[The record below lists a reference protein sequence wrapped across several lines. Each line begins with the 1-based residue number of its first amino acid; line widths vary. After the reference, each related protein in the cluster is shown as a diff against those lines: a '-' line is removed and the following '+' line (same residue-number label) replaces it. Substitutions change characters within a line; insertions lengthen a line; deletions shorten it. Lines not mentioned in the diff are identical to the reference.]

1 VAKHDIEEEAMKA
14 KQDGRSPV
22 AAWLVLPLVALAWPG
37 AAPAAD
43 YPNRPLRLVVSF
55 PPGGSADFQARII
68 GTKLTEQLGQQIVID
83 NRSGGSGVIALET
96 VAKSAPNGYTL
107 LLGPMS
113 GLTMNPSIFSKLPY
127 DSLKDYAPISM
138 TSRVTLALAASPSL
152 PANSVKEL
160 IALAKASPGKISY
173 GSTGIGNVTHLA
185 GEMLKSLAG
194 VDLVHVPYKGAGPQ
208 LIDVMSG
215 NVSIGFTSLTGAI
228 PHVRAG
234 KLKGLVVTS
243 KQRSSA
249 APDIPTVAEVGLPD
263 IEICTGW
270 FGILA
275 PARTSKAVVTRL
287 NSEIVSAIKAPDVQ
301 ARFLGQGL
309 DPATSTPEEFA
320 ALIRSDLGRWE
331 KIIRQ
336 AGIRAQ

>member
-1 VAKHDIEEEAMKA
+1 MNGKKEI
-14 KQDGRSPV
+14 RSSV
-22 AAWLVLPLVALAWPG
+22 AAWLLLPLVAVAWSG
-37 AAPAAD
+37 AASAAD
-43 YPNRPLRLVVSF
+43 YPSRPLRLVVSF
-55 PPGGSADFQARII
+55 PPGGSADFQARIL
-68 GTKLTEQLGQQIVID
+68 GTKLSEQLGQQFIID
-83 NRSGGSGVIALET
+83 NRPGGSGVVALET

-113 GLTMNPSIFSKLPY
+113 GLTMNPAIFSKLPY
-127 DSLKDYAPISM
+127 DSVRDFVPISL

-160 IALAKASPGKISY
+160 IALAKASPGKLTY

-194 VDLVHVPYKGAGPQ
+194 INLVHVPYKGAGPQ

-228 PHVRAG
+228 PHVRSG

-243 KQRSSA
+243 KQRHSA
-249 APDIPTVAEVGLPD
+249 APDIPTVAEVGMPD

-275 PARTSKAVVTRL
+275 PARTPKAVVSRL
-287 NSEIVSAIKAPDVQ
+287 NSEIMRVINTPETQ
-301 ARFLGQGL
+301 QRFLGQGL
-309 DPATSTPEEFA
+309 DPATSTPEEFS
-320 ALIRSDLGRWE
+320 ALIKSDLVRWA
-331 KIIRQ
+331 KIIKD
-336 AGIRAQ
+336 AGVRAE

>member
-1 VAKHDIEEEAMKA
+1 M
-14 KQDGRSPV
+14 RFSV
-22 AAWLVLPLVALAWPG
+22 AARLLLPLVAVAWPG

-43 YPNRPLRLVVSF
+43 YPSRPLRLVVSF
-55 PPGGSADFQARII
+55 PPGGSADFQARIL
-68 GTKLTEQLGQQIVID
+68 GTKLTEQLGQQMIID
-83 NRSGGSGVIALET
+83 NRPGGSGVVALET

-113 GLTMNPSIFSKLPY
+113 GLTMNPSIFAKLPY
-127 DSLKDYAPISM
+127 DSLRDYSPISM

-160 IALAKASPGKISY
+160 IALAKASPGKLTY

-185 GEMLKSLAG
+185 GEMLKSAAG
-194 VDLVHVPYKGAGPQ
+194 ISLIHVPYKGAGPQ

-243 KQRSSA
+243 KQRHSA
-249 APDIPTVAEVGLPD
+249 APDIPTVAEVGMPD

-275 PARTSKAVVTRL
+275 PARTPKAVVSRL
-287 NSEIVSAIKAPDVQ
+287 NAEIVKAIQAPDTQ

-309 DPATSTPEEFA
+309 DPATSTPEEFSE
-320 ALIRSDLGRWE
+320 LIKADLVRWA
-331 KIIRQ
+331 KIIKD
-336 AGIRAQ
+336 AGVRAE

>member
-1 VAKHDIEEEAMKA
+1 MNGKKEI
-14 KQDGRSPV
+14 RSSV
-22 AAWLVLPLVALAWPG
+22 AAWLLLPLVAVAWSG
-37 AAPAAD
+37 AASAAD
-43 YPNRPLRLVVSF
+43 YPSRPLRLVVSF
-55 PPGGSADFQARII
+55 PPGGSADFQARIL
-68 GTKLTEQLGQQIVID
+68 GTKLSEQLGQQFIID
-83 NRSGGSGVIALET
+83 NRPGGSGVVALET

-113 GLTMNPSIFSKLPY
+113 GLTMNPAIFSKLPY
-127 DSLKDYAPISM
+127 DSVRDFVPISL

-160 IALAKASPGKISY
+160 IALAKASPGKLTY

-194 VDLVHVPYKGAGPQ
+194 INLVHVPYKGAGPQ
-208 LIDVMSG
+208 LIDVMGG

-243 KQRSSA
+243 KQRHSA
-249 APDIPTVAEVGLPD
+249 APDIPTVAEVGMPD

-275 PARTSKAVVTRL
+275 PARTPKAVVSRL
-287 NSEIVSAIKAPDVQ
+287 NSEIMRVINTPETQ
-301 ARFLGQGL
+301 QRFLGQGL
-309 DPATSTPEEFA
+309 DPATSTPEEFS
-320 ALIRSDLGRWE
+320 ALIKSDLVRWA
-331 KIIRQ
+331 KIIKD
-336 AGIRAQ
+336 AGVRAE

>member
-1 VAKHDIEEEAMKA
+1 MNGKTES
-14 KQDGRSPV
+14 RSSV
-22 AAWLVLPLVALAWPG
+22 AAWLLLPLVAVAWPG
-37 AAPAAD
+37 AASAAD
-43 YPNRPLRLVVSF
+43 YPSRPLRLVVSF
-55 PPGGSADFQARII
+55 PPGGSADFQARIL
-68 GTKLTEQLGQQIVID
+68 GTKLTEQLGQQIIID
-83 NRSGGSGVIALET
+83 NRSGGSGVVALET

-113 GLTMNPSIFSKLPY
+113 GLTMNPAIFSKLPY
-127 DSLKDYAPISM
+127 DSLRDFVPISL

-152 PANSVKEL
+152 PASSVKEL
-160 IALAKASPGKISY
+160 IALAKASPGKLTY

-185 GEMLKSLAG
+185 GEMLKSAAG
-194 VDLVHVPYKGAGPQ
+194 IDLVHVPYKGAGPQ

-243 KQRSSA
+243 KQRHSA
-249 APDIPTVAEVGLPD
+249 APDIPTVAEVGMPD

-275 PARTSKAVVTRL
+275 PARTSKAVVSRL
-287 NSEIVSAIKAPDVQ
+287 NSEIVGVVKTPDVQ
-301 ARFLGQGL
+301 SRFLSQGL
-309 DPATSTPEEFA
+309 DPATSTPEEFS
-320 ALIRSDLGRWE
+320 ALIKADLVRWA
-331 KIIRQ
+331 KIIKD
-336 AGIRAQ
+336 AGVRAE